1 MLKELHLRHWKSFRD
16 ATLHIDP
23 LTVLI
28 GTNASGKSNIVD
40 ALLFMQRVVS
50 GIDPTQALNGT
61 ENLPPV
67 RGGLKWAVTRGHHD
81 FFLSGVFDADETQK
95 NSSLDF
101 VYSIDARIQANKCDL
116 KSLYNVRQYL
126 DSHMNNNFQ
135 ECSLAEYILDKKSR
149 HVARKIRQDTNSRT
163 PLKGYHQLLIDVF
176 KNIFILNPTPP
187 RMREYSTIT
196 DIMQPDASNTAS
208 VMASMDLDSLNKFNE
223 LIKKYLKYLPDGDIH
238 RIWAEQEGPDLNCFI
253 IKCEEKWHDGNGTTQ
268 TMDARSMSDGTLRLL
283 AILTALFT
291 RPPGSLLVIEDVD
304 QGLHP
309 SRAGIL
315 VQMLK
320 EEGKNRGVDLLVTTH
335 NPALLDAMG
344 PDMLPYI
351 TVVHRDPDTGESRL
365 TLLEEAPQLAK
376 LLAYGPVGRLA
387 TSGRIEEALR
397 TRGTKAHGE

>member
-1 MLKELHLRHWKSFRD
+1 M
-16 ATLHIDP
+16 
-23 LTVLI
+23 
-28 GTNASGKSNIVD
+28 D
-40 ALLFMQRVVS
+40 ALLFMQRIVS

-67 RGGLKWAVTRGHHD
+67 RGGLKWAVTRGRHD
-81 FFLSGVFDADETQK
+81 FSLSGVLGTDEDLNNLLANWGVFHTDEEM
-95 NSSLDF
+95 NNFSADF
-101 VYSIDARIQANKCDL
+101 VYSIDARVQANRCDILSDQCKIRSSDNSNTINILDGHLNSGRLTIELEKHCKL
-116 KSLYNVRQYL
+116 KS
-126 DSHMNNNFQ
+126 
-135 ECSLAEYILDKKSR
+135 KK
-149 HVARKIRQDTNSRT
+149 
-163 PLKGYHQLLIDVF
+163 LF
-176 KNIFILNPTPP
+176 ENIFFLDPIPF
-187 RMREYSTIT
+187 RMRSFSTFT
-196 DIMQPDASNTAS
+196 DSLRSDASNIAG
-208 VMASMDLDSLNKFNE
+208 VMAALNADKKIE
-223 LIKKYLKYLPDGDIH
+223 LEKLFQKYLPNLPEGDIH
-238 RIWAEQEGPDLNCFI
+238 RIWAEQVGRLQDDAMLY
-253 IKCEEKWHDGNGTTQ
+253 CEEKWHNGSHESQ
-268 TMDARSMSDGTLRLL
+268 IIDARSMSDGTLRLL